1 MIILSIVAKKIY
13 IIMYLGVP
21 VHSFVNEE
29 TAKKELAER
38 NNKVGS
44 GFTLE
49 TSYLQFPEVENI
61 ETFDFKVIGFE
72 D

>member
-1 MIILSIVAKKIY
+1 
-13 IIMYLGVP
+13 MYLGVP

-29 TAKKELAER
+29 TVKKELAER

-49 TSYLQFPEVENI
+49 TSYLQFPEVE
-61 ETFDFKVIGFE
+61 TAF
-72 D
+72 

>member
-1 MIILSIVAKKIY
+1 
-13 IIMYLGVP
+13 MYLGVP
-21 VHSFVNEE
+21 VHSFVNNEP
-29 TAKKELAER
+29 AKKELTER
-38 NNKVGS
+38 NSKVGS

-49 TSYLQFPEVENI
+49 TSHLQFPEIANI